1 MANTKKTQGTNI
13 TALIGTMADRG
24 RKFTDGRNALI
35 AHALFT
41 GVKASLI
48 VEESK
53 VDKGDVSRIAKRLS
67 ELKAC
72 KPTTR
77 EGKAYK
83 AILAL
88 DISTLDVDRFDS
100 LSVAI
105 EAGAFFRRVKN
116 LTGASGGSA
125 KGKGQGAVNKSSA
138 GEGEGE
144 GEGEGAVGKSS
155 AVNKSSAG
163 EGESEDMQATVH
175 DFLVNAPDYS
185 AARALILS
193 ALDSAE
199 RAVAERTAEADS
211 EAEAI

>member
-13 TALIGTMADRG
+13 TALIATMADRG

-35 AHALFT
+35 AHALST
-41 GVKASLI
+41 GVKPSVI

-53 VDKGDVSRIAKRLS
+53 VDKGDISRIAKRLS
-67 ELKAC
+67 ELKAS

-83 AILAL
+83 VILAL

-105 EAGAFFRRVKN
+105 EAGSFFRRVKN
-116 LTGASGGSA
+116 VTGASGGSA
-125 KGKGQGAVNKSSA
+125 KGKGQGAVD
-138 GEGEGE
+138 
-144 GEGEGAVGKSS
+144 
-155 AVNKSSAG
+155 KSSAG

-211 EAEAI
+211 QADAI

>member
-1 MANTKKTQGTNI
+1 MANSKKATGTNV
-13 TALIGTMADRG
+13 TALISTLSARG
-24 RKFTDGRNALI
+24 RDFTRARNAVI
-35 AHALFT
+35 AHVLAT

-83 AILAL
+83 AIL
-88 DISTLDVDRFDS
+88 SLDVSAINADDFTT
-100 LSVAI
+100 LSTAI
-105 EAGAFFRRVKN
+105 EVGVFLQRVKAV
-116 LTGASGGSA
+116 TGASGGSA
-125 KGKGQGAVNKSSA
+125 KGKGQGAVDKSD
-138 GEGEGE
+138 
-144 GEGEGAVGKSS
+144 
-155 AVNKSSAG
+155 AG

-211 EAEAI
+211 EAI